1 MKVSQQIEYET
12 TEIEAISGTMQTL
25 ITCAFDLGRLMVQNH
40 HELGL
45 QEIELKN
52 RQIAIQERALKH
64 QQERE
69 LLNMEQHPDAIW
81 ALQRENNDGK

>member
-12 TEIEAISGTMQTL
+12 AEIEAISGTIQAF
-25 ITCAFDLGRLMVQNH
+25 IASFFDLGRLMVQNH

-81 ALQRENNDGK
+81 SLQRENKNGK